1 MEEDIEVPQSAEKE
15 EDRHLRQFNLFSK
28 LNTAECY
35 IVVLL
40 LAAGRLKYLFNVYA
54 CCRQLIKHIEG
65 DGVEGGL
72 HLLLKNCQLSVCI
85 IT

>member
-28 LNTAECY
+28 LNPAACY

-40 LAAGRLKYLFNVYA
+40 SAAGRLKYPFYVYA

-65 DGVEGGL
+65 DGVEGRL
-72 HLLLKNCQLSVCI
+72 HLLLTNFQLSGRI